1 MDKNR
6 FEGAAKE
13 FGGKVQG
20 AYGDA
25 VGSDANSA
33 EGRFRE
39 AEGSAQN
46 LYGQGRDAVRGAT
59 EEASR
64 YAADIYQNA
73 GAYAR
78 DGGEAVRRQVHD
90 NPIGALVFAGFV
102 GFVLGLNYR
111 DRH

>member
-6 FEGAAKE
+6 LEGAAKE

-25 VGSDANSA
+25 VGSDENSA
-33 EGRFRE
+33 EGRLRE
-39 AEGSAQN
+39 AEGNAQN
-46 LYGQGRDAVRGAT
+46 LYGQGRDAVRQAAN
-59 EEASR
+59 EAGR
-64 YAADIYQNA
+64 YASDIYGNA

-90 NPIGALVFAGFV
+90 NPLSALLIAGFV
-102 GFVLGLNYR
+102 GFVLGLSVR